1 MNLTTLPAALTGS
14 NVTRF
19 SASYECQGNSTLALH
34 GGSTQASHYPLSLT
48 RSHPEQATMCAT
60 HTPITV
66 INLTRVVRLC
76 SSVVLSKAHDVLYL
90 CFLLLPLLFV
100 MRASRLVCLC
110 VCLCVCVCVCAHA
123 RDAEWKI
130 FYMRPPGWHSVANNV
145 SCWFCLWCFF
155 GHEQPRTQVLALF
168 FLFLLFF
175 FFFLTLVTNLI
186 GADWEGYIGI
196 AVSVCPCVRLSRF
209 SPDDVFWTAQTFVT
223 KLGMMVHRHESE
235 CHAKRLIFA
244 VFMVKVTQLM

>member
-110 VCLCVCVCVCAHA
+110 VCVCVCVCVSVFVCVRMRAMLSERYSICAHRA
-123 RDAEWKI
+123 DILLLTMCRVDFACGAFLAMSSLAHK
-130 FYMRPPGWHSVANNV
+130 FWH
-145 SCWFCLWCFF
+145 F
-155 GHEQPRTQVLALF
+155 F

-175 FFFLTLVTNLI
+175 LFFNSRNEF
-186 GADWEGYIGI
+186 DWG
-196 AVSVCPCVRLSRF
+196 
-209 SPDDVFWTAQTFVT
+209 
-223 KLGMMVHRHESE
+223 
-235 CHAKRLIFA
+235 
-244 VFMVKVTQLM
+244 